1 MIPMLVG
8 ARFVRRKTTARR
20 SKVWLGAQ
28 SSTALGLSPSTAA
41 VFTIVDE
48 TQVETQGKPTIARV
62 RGTWNAW
69 HDRTAAPAT
78 SAMVVAA
85 GITVVSTKSLTIGV
99 TALPTPLANIE
110 WPWLWWDSTVV
121 GIDVGDATGFEQL
134 TTFNRSID
142 SKAMRKVPPAST
154 VVLIVEAGAAML
166 GAPDAR
172 LVFAIRML
180 LMPS

>member
-8 ARFVRRKTTARR
+8 ARFVRRKATARR
-20 SKVWLGAQ
+20 SKVWLGSQ
-28 SSTALGLSPSTAA
+28 STTALGLAPSTAA

-62 RGTWNAW
+62 RGTWNVW
-69 HDRTAAPAT
+69 HDRAAASAT
-78 SAMVVAA
+78 SAMSVAA
-85 GITVVSTKSLTIGV
+85 GITVVSTKSLAIGV
-99 TALPTPLANIE
+99 TALPTPITNIE
-110 WPWLWWDSTVV
+110 WPWLWWDSAVV
-121 GIDVGDATGFEQL
+121 GIDVGDATGFERIERN
-134 TTFNRSID
+134 NRLID

-154 VVLIVEAGAAML
+154 IVLIVEAGAALL

-172 LVFAIRML
+172 LAFVIRML